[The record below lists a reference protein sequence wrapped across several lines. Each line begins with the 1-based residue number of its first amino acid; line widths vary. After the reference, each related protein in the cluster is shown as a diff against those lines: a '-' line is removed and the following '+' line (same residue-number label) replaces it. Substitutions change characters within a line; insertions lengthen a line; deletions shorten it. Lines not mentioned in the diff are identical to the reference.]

1 MFVQPDGLKRNSPR
15 ATPRVSERPVPL
27 PLNPFALKGR
37 DGQFHADGSLT
48 GTPWRRSAGIPAGD
62 GAWPPPVTPFQ
73 GLNEN
78 RK

>member
-15 ATPRVSERPVPL
+15 ATPRVSERPVPF

-37 DGQFHADGSLT
+37 DGQSPADRPSNAA
-48 GTPWRRSAGIPAGD
+48 PRRRSAGIPAGD
-62 GAWPPPVTPFQ
+62 WAWPCPVTPFQ

-78 RK
+78 RI